1 MIKSKQNPK
10 EQDKTEPIVHP
21 KVNVAYKTV
30 PIQLSGRKAKP
41 KYKRP
46 RNLTDQEKL
55 DILDRV
61 NKVVNRI

>member
-1 MIKSKQNPK
+1 MIKSKQNSK

-30 PIQLSGRKAKP
+30 PIQLSARKAKH

-55 DILDRV
+55 NVLDRV
-61 NKVVNRI
+61 NKIVNRI

>member
-21 KVNVAYKTV
+21 KVNVAYKTI
-30 PIQLSGRKAKP
+30 PIQLSARKAKH

-55 DILDRV
+55 NVLDRV
-61 NKVVNRI
+61 NKIVNRI

>member
-1 MIKSKQNPK
+1 MIKSKQNSK
-10 EQDKTEPIVHP
+10 GQDKTEPIVHP
-21 KVNVAYKTV
+21 KVNVAFKTV

-55 DILDRV
+55 NVLDQI
-61 NKVVNRI
+61 NKIVNRI